1 MSRNTD
7 KLKILKKSR
16 EFSVVVCRVV
26 EHFNKSYKYTIGDRV
41 VLHCE
46 NLREHIIDA
55 NREIRPDKAAEFVYS
70 ALRDLDQ
77 IEDKFKM
84 ALALGLMS
92 IDQQAMLNEM
102 IDDIRGDARGWRSY
116 FLKKKTRD
124 GRNDDDLPPDSDSDG
139 GPSPESL

>member
-41 VLHCE
+41 ILCCE
-46 NLREHIIDA
+46 DLREHIIDA

-92 IDQQAMLNEM
+92 IDQQAMLNEI
-102 IDDIRGDARGWRSY
+102 IDDIRNDGRGWRRY
-116 FLKKKTRD
+116 FLRLR
-124 GRNDDDLPPDSDSDG
+124 GVNGGALSESDSDED
-139 GPSPESL
+139 PSPEGQL